1 MQTFDES
8 YEINED
14 LTQAILE
21 KIRDRLDFARK
32 VEEHDGDA
40 VAAVLDDLADL
51 DSDRFYGTVLN
62 EETLKFMSSNFFP
75 EVL

>member
-1 MQTFDES
+1 MQTFDKS

-40 VAAVLDDLADL
+40 VAAVLDDLPIWTATGFTERC
-51 DSDRFYGTVLN
+51 SMKRH
-62 EETLKFMSSNFFP
+62 
-75 EVL
+75 